1 MLDCEKGV
9 LFTTYSALVEQVRS
23 SIGIYQTGLKQ
34 LLKWCGVH
42 FDGVIILDECHQVK
56 DLFYRGSKSES
67 LIELAICDLQN
78 ELPNARIVYICATGV
93 SEPRIMSYMNR
104 LGLWGRGTLFK
115 VSRTFIDTV
124 ESSGV
129 MEIVGMEM
137 KQSGMYMARQM
148 SFKDVSFEAVEASLT
163 LKFIKVFDNSVKLW
177 DQLRQSLTKATEI
190 VNSTQN
196 MRRPLWSQYWLSHN
210 KYFKYLSISAKVMHT
225 VRIAK
230 EAVKNGKCVVIGVQ
244 STGEAYTLEQMEK
257 EGGGLSDFVSTTKNI
272 LLSLVN
278 RHFPV
283 SGYYDGTVGGKRK
296 PYYEAD
302 GKFKRKKSE
311 STEYY
316 DASDLES
323 EGWDEGAE
331 NDRESLPSIRNQLFA
346 QIEKLGTV
354 LPRNW
359 MDYLINELGGPQ
371 NVAEISNREGRVVQK
386 DNGQIL
392 YESRSESNVPLEMIN
407 VRERERFVDGEK
419 NIAIVSRAATNGISL
434 HADRRVIN
442 QRRRVYILLE
452 CPSSADLAIHQ
463 FGCVHRSNQRV
474 KGDSLRLVAKHLEN
488 FGATNCG
495 DRHVIELVDPS
506 EFRIDDQHGWL
517 ALESTMRSI
526 LGYKEPVVPPP
537 ADYLGDFC
545 KDISEALVS
554 VGLIKKCA
562 LGTDWAPN
570 AFPPPYNTHLP
581 KFLNRILGVP
591 VELQTRLY
599 KYFTD
604 TLSMTIHYAK
614 TRSDFS
620 AMGIVDIGEGKNI
633 HRTKLQ
639 TFTTDIAT
647 GSAAKIELHRFEF
660 DRGMSWE
667 TAQEKWNSITGANE
681 GFYLS
686 NEFLNG
692 KCGVS
697 LIEKSDISVSADRCD
712 QKEFL
717 YKVFRPNTGLQM
729 IL

>member
-1 MLDCEKGV
+1 
-9 LFTTYSALVEQVRS
+9 
-23 SIGIYQTGLKQ
+23 
-34 LLKWCGVH
+34 
-42 FDGVIILDECHQVK
+42 
-56 DLFYRGSKSES
+56 
-67 LIELAICDLQN
+67 
-78 ELPNARIVYICATGV
+78 
-93 SEPRIMSYMNR
+93 
-104 LGLWGRGTLFK
+104 
-115 VSRTFIDTV
+115 
-124 ESSGV
+124 
-129 MEIVGMEM
+129 
-137 KQSGMYMARQM
+137 
-148 SFKDVSFEAVEASLT
+148 
-163 LKFIKVFDNSVKLW
+163 
-177 DQLRQSLTKATEI
+177 
-190 VNSTQN
+190 
-196 MRRPLWSQYWLSHN
+196 
-210 KYFKYLSISAKVMHT
+210 MHA

-244 STGEAYTLEQMEK
+244 LTGEANTLEQMEK

-278 RHFPV
+278 RHFSVP
-283 SGYYDGTVGGKRK
+283 GYYDGTVGGKRK
-296 PYYEAD
+296 PYYEVD

-323 EGWDEGAE
+323 EEWNEDAK

-346 QIEKLGTV
+346 LIEKLGAL

-371 NVAEISNREGRVVQK
+371 NVAEISNREARVVQK
-386 DNGQIL
+386 DNGQ
-392 YESRSESNVPLEMIN
+392 
-407 VRERERFVDGEK
+407 
-419 NIAIVSRAATNGISL
+419 
-434 HADRRVIN
+434 ADRRVIN
-442 QRRRVYILLE
+442 QRRRVYILLQ

-463 FGCVHRSNQRV
+463 FGCVHRSNQVTAPEFIILFSELAGERRFA
-474 KGDSLRLVAKHLEN
+474 SIVAKHLEH
-488 FGATNCG
+488 FGATNSG
-495 DRHVIELVDPS
+495 DRHVIEPVDPS
-506 EFRIDDQHGWL
+506 EFSIDDQHGWL

-545 KDISEALVS
+545 KGLHYNNISEALFS
-554 VGLIKKCA
+554 VGLIKNCA
-562 LGTDWAPN
+562 FGSDWAPN

-620 AMGIVDIGEGKNI
+620 AMGIVDIGEGKYN

-639 TFTTDIAT
+639 IFTTDIAT

-660 DRGMSWE
+660 DWGMSWE

-697 LIEKSDISVSADRCD
+697 LIEKSDIPVSADRCD

-729 IL
+729 MSQSLADRKKKLRKVTPVDARQYWDDLYFASQTDCYHSYWYGRCAKKAMGLECRKGLRLQTYNILCGPVLSIWKDVETIVLNANGTMQVACVHVGGKRTVGLIIPTICESSISNLLTKHCGRGKF